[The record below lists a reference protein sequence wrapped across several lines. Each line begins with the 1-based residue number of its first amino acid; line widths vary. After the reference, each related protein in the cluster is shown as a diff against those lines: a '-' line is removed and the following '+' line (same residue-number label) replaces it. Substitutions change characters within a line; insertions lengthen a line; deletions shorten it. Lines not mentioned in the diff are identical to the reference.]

1 MLDNIL
7 RDFTVFLDGIG
18 KLGDAETVKLP
29 ALVKKV
35 EEYRGGGMDMPVEI
49 DLGKEKMEAE
59 VTLSQWDPQIYSLFG
74 LHSNIEGTPL
84 TFRGHVISS
93 EGTTKGVVVHMR
105 GFIKGIA
112 QDTVAPAKKNEK
124 VFTFALSYY
133 KHVMDGQLLIELS
146 AKDLIHNVG
155 GVDLSAAKRNN
166 LGL

>member
-7 RDFTVFLDGIG
+7 RDFTVFLDGVG

-29 ALVKKV
+29 ALMKKTD
-35 EEYRGGGMDMPVEI
+35 EYRGGGMEFPVEI
-49 DLGKEKMEAE
+49 DLGMEKLEAE
-59 VTLSQWDPQIYSLFG
+59 ITLSQWDPQVYSLFG
-74 LHSNIEGTPL
+74 MHSNIEGTPL

-93 EGTTKGVVVHMR
+93 TGTAKSCIVHMR

-112 QDTVAPAKKNEK
+112 QDTIAPGKKNEK

-133 KHVMDGQLLIELS
+133 KHVLDDQVLIELAARDMIHVVGGQDLAS
-146 AKDLIHNVG
+146 AKR
-155 GVDLSAAKRNN
+155 SS